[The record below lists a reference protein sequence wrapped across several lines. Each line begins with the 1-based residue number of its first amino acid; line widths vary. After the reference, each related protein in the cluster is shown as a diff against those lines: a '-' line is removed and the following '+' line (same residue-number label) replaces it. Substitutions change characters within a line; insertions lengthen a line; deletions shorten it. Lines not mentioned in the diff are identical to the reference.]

1 MAWSKITVIIM
12 NQQKQNEVLA
22 AIDLGS
28 NSFHM
33 IIARLHEDG
42 HFQVIDKMREM
53 VQLRA
58 GIDPSGNITDDVQQG
73 ALTCLE
79 RFGQRIQDFSRENVR
94 IVGTNTL
101 RIAKNSRQF
110 LQKAKKALGHQVEVI
125 TGEEEARLI
134 YLGVSHALSFDKQR
148 RLVMD
153 IGGGSTEYIIGEGFE
168 GLQRESLGMGCVS
181 FTQAHFPNG
190 EISDTHMRE
199 ALVAASSLLRDIR
212 RPYRN
217 MGWVEAV
224 GASGTIRCIANI
236 VKTNGWA
243 DNGVITN
250 ESLDKLIEQIVA
262 VDHIDKLKIDGLSKE
277 RASVIAGGAAVL
289 KASFERLRIE
299 KMIVSDGALREG
311 LLYDMLGRRQHDDQR
326 DHTVAA
332 LCRRYHVDMPH
343 AQRIADMCEQL
354 FLQVATDWQL
364 DAEIDLPLLLW
375 AAHLH
380 EIGLVISH
388 SQFHKHSA
396 YMVANSD
403 MLGFSREEQHVLSV
417 IIRGQRRSFPS
428 KYIDKLPEESQQR
441 TRKLTILLR
450 LAMVFNRGRSEKVD
464 TSTKLKITKDGL
476 KLILPKNW
484 LSRHRLTETDIQ
496 QEQTYLKAADVNLSL
511 S

>member
-1 MAWSKITVIIM
+1 M

-33 IIARLHEDG
+33 IIAKLHEDG

-58 GIDPSGNITDDVQQG
+58 GIDTDGNISEDVQAR
-73 ALTCLE
+73 ALDCLE
-79 RFGQRIQDFSRENVR
+79 RFGQRIRDFSRENVR

-101 RIAKNSRQF
+101 RVAQNSRQF
-110 LQKAKKALGHQVEVI
+110 LLKAQFALGHQVEVI

-134 YLGVSHALSFDKQR
+134 YLGVSHALAFDKQR

-153 IGGGSTEYIIGEGFE
+153 IGGGSTEYIIGEGLK

-181 FTQAHFPNG
+181 FTKAYFPEGDLSETN
-190 EISDTHMRE
+190 MRK
-199 ALVAASSLLRDIR
+199 ALIAASSLLREIR

-217 MGWVEAV
+217 MGWEEAI

-243 DNGVITN
+243 DNGVITDDA
-250 ESLDKLIEQIVA
+250 LDKLIEQIVA
-262 VDHIDKLKIDGLSKE
+262 AGHIDKLKIDGLTKE

-289 KASFERLRIE
+289 KASFERLKID
-299 KMIVSDGALREG
+299 KMTVSDGALREG

-332 LCRRYHVDMPH
+332 LIRRYHVDTPH
-343 AQRIADMCEQL
+343 AQRVADMCEQL
-354 FLQVATDWQL
+354 FEQVATDWEL
-364 DAEIDLPLLLW
+364 DENIDLPLLLW
-375 AAHLH
+375 AAKLH

-388 SQFHKHSA
+388 SQFHKHSS

-403 MLGFSREEQHVLSV
+403 LLGFSREEQHVLSV
-417 IIRGQRRSFPS
+417 IVRGQRRSFPE
-428 KYIDKLPEESQQR
+428 KYIAKLPEEWQQR
-441 TRKLTILLR
+441 TRKLTMLLR
-450 LAMVFNRGRSEKVD
+450 LAMVFNRGRSEKAD
-464 TSTKLKITKDGL
+464 TYVKLKVAKHGL
-476 KLILPKNW
+476 KVGLPDDW
-484 LSRHRLTETDIQ
+484 LSRHRLTETDLH
-496 QEQTYLKAADVNLSL
+496 QERDYLKAIDINLSL
-511 S
+511 N